1 MLTGPNARFRV
12 ASISSLV
19 ALFGI
24 LAAGCGDDIP
34 AQQDGGTGGSGGSG
48 GKGGDAGVDRTDA
61 DAKVDGAETG
71 DLPTDRGEAGGDLP
85 TETPEVARA
94 CYMVSFQQPTD
105 LTTLSA
111 ANDKDA
117 DQCANGFQYDVIINS
132 TDAPAGT
139 VVNLLGGNVMLA
151 STTVM
156 AGKATFSGVTLASSG
171 DTALSIQFPSTM
183 PCTDPTTKAKVTVT
197 CKVPA
202 CTISKP
208 SHTTLNGI
216 PVAQGGDRVSTVG
229 SPYQVAFEVTTDI
242 EDGRPVALKIDNAA
256 TPATVST
263 VMGTAMGGKATFSGV
278 TLTPDAKYEVIATC
292 TDKNNVVGSSMKATF
307 TVDTTPPD
315 LTVSKPKNGDFF
327 GPADL
332 TAGKFKVCGNT
343 TATDAVNI
351 PPGQGTLATNFCITG
366 TNNCVAV
373 TAVGTDACLDL
384 ACPGGAPFDI
394 SVNLNDAA
402 GNIVTKTVTG
412 VSCASTLP
420 SVRIVAPVSDAPTFS
435 DKTKRLL
442 SAAAAGAGQLKDLDA
457 NAAGAQANVSAC
469 SDRAGMA
476 QLLVGHAGDATLSAL
491 GSAVATV
498 AAGVGECPAGFGFI
512 AKFNGV
518 TLPESTENASG
529 ALTAATELRVDLTD
543 VSTAKG
549 SSAVADIWVDTVAPV
564 VSLKTPAN
572 LCGSFQQSAATFM
585 SDVALN
591 SDTATV
597 TLTVTNGASTDTR
610 SNPTVAAGV
619 ATFTAVNFDQGQ
631 NSVAAVATDAA
642 GNTTTLAP
650 APCTVTVGGAPVVGF
665 TKPLMT
671 QSLCPNGS
679 VAANCIADNDAGTPG
694 WQGSITVHVTVGAVP
709 LGSTNVTFTIGAT
722 TLGTAL
728 LDVNGNATLAITTNV
743 VPEGSAVTFTAT
755 TDNVPAHGVG
765 TGTVTVNVDT
775 LPPDAPTGLAVA
787 VLDRRLVSFR
797 LSWTAPDD
805 HGRTVDGY
813 EVRVAVV
820 PIDITNFNN
829 AAITQV
835 VPFTSV
841 PVASPNLESAVA
853 SGLFIEQGYYFA
865 VAAKDK
871 AGNISTIVSTASTTA
886 SHFLTTVLSG
896 TGTDGVGHSVD
907 GSGDFG
913 RPAGSLFTV
922 DGMSD
927 IVTGAVGGKN
937 VYIFFGTP
945 TGYAAAPSV
954 TINFPSSTAATILNV
969 ANAGDLDGDQL
980 DDIAISSSTESKVW
994 IYSRKNP
1001 PVSWG
1006 TTTSWPAMLTDAQ
1019 ANYTIT
1025 AGGAFAGNLSTRPL
1039 ARVGNFDGTGSDDL
1053 VIGFSLLPANTKQG
1067 AVVIVKGSSAF
1078 ASRTLPDPVN
1088 TIEIDGIA
1096 INTLFGSGLLGI
1108 GQFYPAAV
1116 GATLVIGAPTVGT
1129 LYAFPGQAPLGILTA
1144 SNAAQSM
1151 TTSITASMTLGF
1163 LGPLG
1168 GSPGAVAVGS
1178 FASKFVDVHLGASAV
1193 GPFQLAGG
1201 TPNPTVHFIDT
1212 AAGNSFGIINLGGGV
1227 KGTSGSV
1234 SFIGGDNTPDL
1245 VLAGQG
1251 EAGNAVYVVSGSAIP
1266 SMTGTV
1272 DLASVPGAIAPSA
1285 IKILNQIPQTPATW
1299 GGFTVGSLIVDSN
1312 GDGFGDF
1319 VLGENGNTK
1328 PGRVVVF
1335 Y

>member
-1 MLTGPNARFRV
+1 MFTGPNARFRL

-34 AQQDGGTGGSGGSG
+34 AQSDGGTGGSG

-71 DLPTDRGEAGGDLP
+71 DVPTDRGGDLP

-94 CYMVSFQQPTD
+94 CYMVSFQKPVD

-111 ANDKDA
+111 ADDKDA

-156 AGKATFSGVTLASSG
+156 AGKATFAGVTLASSG

-216 PVAQGGDRVSTVG
+216 PVANGGDRVSTVG

-242 EDGRPVALKIDNAA
+242 DDGRPVALKIDNAA

-343 TATDAVNI
+343 TATDAVAI

-373 TAVGTDACLDL
+373 TAVGTDACVDL
-384 ACPGGAPFDI
+384 TCPGGAPFDI

-420 SVRIVAPVSDAPTFS
+420 SVRIVAPVSDAPAFS

-442 SAAAAGAGQLKDLDA
+442 SAAAAGAGQLKDLDGT
-457 NAAGAQANVSAC
+457 AAGAQANVTAC
-469 SDRAGMA
+469 SDRTGMA

-529 ALTAATELRVDLTD
+529 TLTAATELRVDLTD

-549 SSAVADIWVDTVAPV
+549 SSAVTDIWVDTVAPV

-572 LCGSFQQSAATFM
+572 LCGSFQQTAATFT
-585 SDVALN
+585 SDVVLN

-610 SNPTVAAGV
+610 SNPTFAAGV

-642 GNTTTLAP
+642 GNATTLAP
-650 APCTVTVGGAPVVGF
+650 APCTVTVGGSPVVGF
-665 TKPLMT
+665 TIPLMG
-671 QSLCPNGS
+671 QKLCPN
-679 VAANCIADNDAGTPG
+679 
-694 WQGSITVHVTVGAVP
+694 
-709 LGSTNVTFTIGAT
+709 
-722 TLGTAL
+722 
-728 LDVNGNATLAITTNV
+728 
-743 VPEGSAVTFTAT
+743 
-755 TDNVPAHGVG
+755 
-765 TGTVTVNVDT
+765 
-775 LPPDAPTGLAVA
+775 
-787 VLDRRLVSFR
+787 
-797 LSWTAPDD
+797 
-805 HGRTVDGY
+805 
-813 EVRVAVV
+813 
-820 PIDITNFNN
+820 
-829 AAITQV
+829 
-835 VPFTSV
+835 
-841 PVASPNLESAVA
+841 
-853 SGLFIEQGYYFA
+853 
-865 VAAKDK
+865 
-871 AGNISTIVSTASTTA
+871 
-886 SHFLTTVLSG
+886 
-896 TGTDGVGHSVD
+896 
-907 GSGDFG
+907 
-913 RPAGSLFTV
+913 
-922 DGMSD
+922 
-927 IVTGAVGGKN
+927 
-937 VYIFFGTP
+937 
-945 TGYAAAPSV
+945 
-954 TINFPSSTAATILNV
+954 
-969 ANAGDLDGDQL
+969 
-980 DDIAISSSTESKVW
+980 
-994 IYSRKNP
+994 
-1001 PVSWG
+1001 
-1006 TTTSWPAMLTDAQ
+1006 
-1019 ANYTIT
+1019 
-1025 AGGAFAGNLSTRPL
+1025 
-1039 ARVGNFDGTGSDDL
+1039 
-1053 VIGFSLLPANTKQG
+1053 
-1067 AVVIVKGSSAF
+1067 
-1078 ASRTLPDPVN
+1078 
-1088 TIEIDGIA
+1088 
-1096 INTLFGSGLLGI
+1096 
-1108 GQFYPAAV
+1108 
-1116 GATLVIGAPTVGT
+1116 
-1129 LYAFPGQAPLGILTA
+1129 
-1144 SNAAQSM
+1144 
-1151 TTSITASMTLGF
+1151 
-1163 LGPLG
+1163 
-1168 GSPGAVAVGS
+1168 
-1178 FASKFVDVHLGASAV
+1178 
-1193 GPFQLAGG
+1193 
-1201 TPNPTVHFIDT
+1201 
-1212 AAGNSFGIINLGGGV
+1212 
-1227 KGTSGSV
+1227 
-1234 SFIGGDNTPDL
+1234 
-1245 VLAGQG
+1245 
-1251 EAGNAVYVVSGSAIP
+1251 
-1266 SMTGTV
+1266 
-1272 DLASVPGAIAPSA
+1272 
-1285 IKILNQIPQTPATW
+1285 
-1299 GGFTVGSLIVDSN
+1299 
-1312 GDGFGDF
+1312 
-1319 VLGENGNTK
+1319 
-1328 PGRVVVF
+1328 
-1335 Y
+1335 